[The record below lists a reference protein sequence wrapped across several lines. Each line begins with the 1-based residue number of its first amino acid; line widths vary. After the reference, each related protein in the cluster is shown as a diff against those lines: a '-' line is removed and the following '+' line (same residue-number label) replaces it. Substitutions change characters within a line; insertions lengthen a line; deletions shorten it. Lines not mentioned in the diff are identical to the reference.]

1 MPTCRKSHAKMLGA
15 RTLRNCGQVGD
26 VPRGAG
32 PSPAAAGTRA
42 HSGTPLTNATG
53 SDVSQTVT
61 ATANL
66 VSGPDDYFTVNIWY
80 DALFGTFAFQQLPL
94 AEEPR
99 IAGTGATPGREVILE
114 AGGLEYRSVAGPE
127 GSYQFRLRGSR
138 PARSP

>member
-1 MPTCRKSHAKMLGA
+1 
-15 RTLRNCGQVGD
+15 
-26 VPRGAG
+26 
-32 PSPAAAGTRA
+32 
-42 HSGTPLTNATG
+42 
-53 SDVSQTVT
+53 VT

-99 IAGTGATPGREVILE
+99 IAGTGATPGREVVLE
-114 AGGLEYRSVAGPE
+114 AGGLEYRSVAGRKAATSSGP
-127 GSYQFRLRGSR
+127 RGSR